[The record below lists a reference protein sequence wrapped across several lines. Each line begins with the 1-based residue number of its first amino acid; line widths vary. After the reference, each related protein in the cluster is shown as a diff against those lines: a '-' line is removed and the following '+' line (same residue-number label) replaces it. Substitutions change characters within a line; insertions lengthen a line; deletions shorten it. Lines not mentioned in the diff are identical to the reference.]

1 MNDTEIVSV
10 LRLMSATGLR
20 VAGPILLVVLVVG
33 VVVSLVQTI
42 TQIQEQ
48 AVVYVLKFCAV
59 GLLLLFAG
67 PWMIDELSSFI
78 RALWARIPDMQ

>member
-1 MNDTEIVSV
+1 MTDIDIIHV
-10 LRLMSATGLR
+10 LRMMCVTG
-20 VAGPILLVVLVVG
+20 VKVGGPILATILGVG

-59 GLLLLFAG
+59 GAVLLVMG
-67 PWMIDELSSFI
+67 PWMLQELAGFV
-78 RALWARIPDMQ
+78 RDLWARVPDVR